1 VLLGKKK
8 VTRKQLVVKQIVQDD
23 QLFNRLREIR
33 SDLADEK
40 NLPPYVIFSDK
51 TLQEMVDR
59 QPKSSLEFLQIKGV
73 GQNKLDQ
80 YGDIFM
86 SAIKNYLE
94 EKAEP

>member
-1 VLLGKKK
+1 
-8 VTRKQLVVKQIVQDD
+8 VKQIVQDD

>member
-1 VLLGKKK
+1 
-8 VTRKQLVVKQIVQDD
+8 
-23 QLFNRLREIR
+23 
-33 SDLADEK
+33 
-40 NLPPYVIFSDK
+40 
-51 TLQEMVDR
+51 MVDR